1 MDQSLQLEQEHDNL
15 RAALDGFAASGERQR
30 DLQLAGA
37 LWKFWYRRGYRV
49 EARQRL
55 EHALAAD
62 EFDDSLIGD
71 EGYRTELGSYYGQGG
86 AGFRDWDDSQ

>member
-37 LWKFWYRRGYRV
+37 LWKFWFDAATASKRALLV
-49 EARQRL
+49 
-55 EHALAAD
+55 HALAAD